1 MKVKGKKE
9 LVKLPSVL
17 PDKRDEADSVF
28 LCRPMQSA
36 RRVLTIANFINA
48 TRDSFQARFYFLSII
63 SAIIHTIWQLLDTFS
78 YKIDEFL
85 IITFYSFNLLKTSV
99 KRISW
104 IPIECTTGEW
114 EYSRRLL

>member
-17 PDKRDEADSVF
+17 PDKRDGADSVF

-48 TRDSFQARFYFLSII
+48 IRDSFQARFHLLSII
-63 SAIIHTIWQLLDTFS
+63 VVIISLKPGIFGLKFQYFQTRHDRLNQFQFFEIKKCIQ
-78 YKIDEFL
+78 KKVMPI
-85 IITFYSFNLLKTSV
+85 FNLE
-99 KRISW
+99 I
-104 IPIECTTGEW
+104 
-114 EYSRRLL
+114 